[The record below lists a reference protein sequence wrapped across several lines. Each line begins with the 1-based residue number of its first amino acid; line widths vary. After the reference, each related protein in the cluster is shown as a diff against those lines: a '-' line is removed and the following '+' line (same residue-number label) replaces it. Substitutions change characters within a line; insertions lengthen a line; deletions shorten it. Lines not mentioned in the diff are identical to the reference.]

1 MFVVP
6 ALPLLDT
13 ALDLTLLALVA
24 VLLLLSSLS
33 FAFVVHLRLK
43 SRSAPHLG
51 NFNSLW
57 TVRLLLISATTLWAL
72 VEVLRVPFFRRRYL
86 APFLPFLTQSQ
97 QADVCKFHV
106 VLSLGLCEPV
116 FLLTLLFLVNV
127 SIKKK
132 DPRRLWAL
140 AFVFGGCLPLL
151 LLQIVFL
158 FYDPIDLLLPEV
170 FRRSSYISKDEFG
183 NDTVLCTYPLTSTI
197 VFGAFGVT
205 YSLCFLLSCWKVMS
219 LVINK
224 GLRTRIYVLA
234 AAILVSL
241 PLEILLLGVSTMWT
255 PDRVAYKGMMFGVFL
270 CTLACTTAG
279 EGILVIRPIID
290 ALAAGGECCQWSPNQ
305 RLPQEEDR
313 TPQAEEMGVKV

>member
-6 ALPLLDT
+6 TLLPLDT
-13 ALDLTLLALVA
+13 AVDLALLALVA

-33 FAFVVHLRLK
+33 FAFVIHLCLK

-57 TVRLLLISATTLWAL
+57 TVRLLLISSTTLWAL
-72 VEVLRVPFFRRRYL
+72 VELLRVPFFRRHYL
-86 APFLPFLTQSQ
+86 VPFLPSLTQGQ
-97 QADVCKFHV
+97 QADLCKFHV

-116 FLLTLLFLVNV
+116 FLLTVLFLVNI

-132 DPRRLWAL
+132 DPCRLWAL
-140 AFVFGGCLPLL
+140 AFVFGACLPLL
-151 LLQIVFL
+151 LLQIVFV
-158 FYDPIDLLLPEV
+158 FFEPIDLLLPEV
-170 FRRSSYISKDEFG
+170 FGRSSYISKDESG
-183 NDTVLCTYPLTSTI
+183 NDTVLCTYPLMSII

-205 YSLCFLLSCWKVMS
+205 FSLCFLLSCWKVMS

-234 AAILVSL
+234 SAVLVSL
-241 PLEILLLGVSTMWT
+241 PLEILLLGVSVMWM
-255 PDRVAYKGMMFGVFL
+255 PDHAVYKGMVFGAFL
-270 CTLACTTAG
+270 CTLACTVAG

-290 ALAAGGECCQWSPNQ
+290 ALAAGGECCQWSPSQ
-305 RLPQEEDR
+305 QSLREEDR
-313 TPQAEEMGVKV
+313 RPQAEEMGVKV

>member
-1 MFVVP
+1 MFAVP
-6 ALPLLDT
+6 ALPPFDT

-57 TVRLLLISATTLWAL
+57 TVRLLLVSSTTLWAL
-72 VEVLRVPFFRRRYL
+72 VELLRVPFFRRRYI
-86 APFLPFLTQSQ
+86 APSLPFLTESQ
-97 QADVCKFHV
+97 EADLCKFHA

-116 FLLTLLFLVNV
+116 FLLTALFLVNV

-140 AFVFGGCLPLL
+140 VFVFGVCLPLL
-151 LLQIVFL
+151 FLQILFVF
-158 FYDPIDLLLPEV
+158 YQPIDLLLPQV
-170 FRRSSYISKDEFG
+170 FGRSSYISKDEFG
-183 NDTVLCTYPLTSTI
+183 NDTVLCTYPLMSII
-197 VFGAFGVT
+197 VFGAFGIT
-205 YSLCFLLSCWKVMS
+205 YSLCFFLSSCKVMS

-224 GLRTRIYVLA
+224 GLRTRIYLLA
-234 AAILVSL
+234 MAVLVSL
-241 PLEILLLGVSTMWT
+241 PLQILLLVVSVMWM
-255 PDRVAYKGMMFGVFL
+255 PDRAVYKGLVFGVFL
-270 CTLACTTAG
+270 CTLACTVAG

-305 RLPQEEDR
+305 RLPLEDDQR
-313 TPQAEEMGVKV
+313 PQAEEIGVKV